1 MKPDGL
7 MPETWG
13 DALESCNVRFMLGR
27 FGWLTSG
34 ALMTVAAAFVAA
46 QDAPP
51 ADKGEQLM
59 NASCLACHDLRPIQV
74 TALDSDG
81 WKGIVGAMVDR
92 GAQVNDTD
100 VPVLVEY
107 LARTYGPLPD
117 GAGKKILLNTCT
129 LCHDTSR
136 IKRTA
141 LDAEGW
147 RDLLGAMLNEGAMLS
162 EEDFPVLLNYLARNF
177 KP

>member
-1 MKPDGL
+1 M
-7 MPETWG
+7 
-13 DALESCNVRFMLGR
+13 MLGKT
-27 FGWLTSG
+27 GWLMCG
-34 ALMTVAAAFVAA
+34 AMVTVAAALMAA
-46 QDAPP
+46 QGTPQS
-51 ADKGEQLM
+51 DKGEQVM

-74 TALDSDG
+74 TALNSEG
-81 WKGIVGAMVDR
+81 WSGVVASMIDR
-92 GAQVNDTD
+92 GAQVNEPD

-117 GAGKKILLNTCT
+117 GPGKKILLNTCT
-129 LCHDTSR
+129 VCHDTSR

-162 EEDFPVLLNYLARNF
+162 EQDFPVLLNYLARNF
-177 KP
+177 KAQ